1 MWNIN
6 DTVLYRASGLCRIE
20 NITEEKFGDEVQ
32 EYYVLRPLGDEK
44 SIVHIPC
51 SNTLLCSKMHSLM
64 TRDEIEDLIE
74 SLPTL
79 TSDWPENDKR
89 RAEYFRSVLE
99 TGNRRDIAGIIMSI
113 RRRREELIAIGKK
126 PRAVDE
132 SICARAE
139 KLLLDEFNFVLER
152 NIDVSVFER

>member
-32 EYYVLRPLGDEK
+32 EYYVLRPIGDEK
-44 SIVHIPC
+44 SVVHIPR
-51 SNTLLCSKMHSLM
+51 SNTILCSKMHSLM
-64 TRDEIEDLIE
+64 TKDEIEALIK

-79 TSDWPENDKR
+79 SSDWPENDKR

-99 TGNRRDIAGIIMSI
+99 TGNRLNIAGIIMSI
-113 RRRREELIAIGKK
+113 RRRREELTAIGKK
-126 PRAVDE
+126 PRASDE

-152 NIDVSVFER
+152 NIDASVFER

>member
-1 MWNIN
+1 MWKIN

-51 SNTLLCSKMHSLM
+51 SNTILCSKMHSLM

-79 TSDWPENDKR
+79 SSDWPESDKR

>member
-64 TRDEIEDLIE
+64 TKDEIEALIK

-79 TSDWPENDKR
+79 SSDWPENDKR

-99 TGNRRDIAGIIMSI
+99 TGNRLNIAGIIMSI
-113 RRRREELIAIGKK
+113 RRRREELTAIGKK
-126 PRAVDE
+126 PRASDE

-152 NIDVSVFER
+152 NIDASVFER